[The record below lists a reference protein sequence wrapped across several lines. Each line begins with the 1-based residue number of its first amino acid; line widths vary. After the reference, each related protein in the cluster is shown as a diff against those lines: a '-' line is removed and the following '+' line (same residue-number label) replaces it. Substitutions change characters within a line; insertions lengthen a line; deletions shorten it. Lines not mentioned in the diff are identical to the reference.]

1 MNKTV
6 KIILG
11 IVVLILLVFVLK
23 YFKDS
28 NAKEVVDYKTEL
40 PFYSSLDTKI
50 VATGKLNPEE
60 EIELKPQI
68 SGIVDQIFV
77 EEGDLVRKGDLI
89 AKIRVVPNEQALVS
103 AKSRISTVKL
113 TFENAKTLF
122 NRNKTLFEKG
132 VISKQDF
139 ENSELSLNQ
148 AEENFN
154 QSKNDYQIIKR
165 GSLSGGSSANT
176 TIVAQISGTV
186 LEIPVREGDQ
196 VIQSNNFNAGT
207 TIATIADMSKMIFEG
222 KVDESE
228 VGKLEEG
235 KDIVVI
241 LGAINEKEFPATLTF
256 VAPKGVEQNGAVQ
269 FTVKADVK
277 IESSTKIRAGY
288 SANAEIEIESK
299 DSVLVIKEALLQFNR
314 ITEKSFVEVLK
325 DNGNFEIK
333 KVEIGLSDGINVEIL
348 SGLKMEDKVKGVIYN
363 MLITRN
369 YHVKDKEEFMNSV
382 DNYLTHKENNPN
394 EKIYGASSRIST
406 SSGAIY

>member
-11 IVVLILLVFVLK
+11 IFVLILLVVVLK

-40 PFYSSLDTKI
+40 PFYSSLDTKT

-89 AKIRVVPNEQALVS
+89 AKIRVVPNEQALGS
-103 AKSRISTVKL
+103 AKSRINSARL
-113 TFENAKTLF
+113 SFENAQTLF
-122 NRNKTLFEKG
+122 DRNKLLFEKG

-148 AEENFN
+148 
-154 QSKNDYQIIKR
+154 SKESYAQAQDDYKIIKQ

-176 TIVAQISGTV
+176 TIIAQIPGTI

-235 KDIVVI
+235 KDIKVI
-241 LGAINEKEFPATLTF
+241 LGAITEKEFPAVLTF
-256 VAPKGVEQNGAVQ
+256 VAPKGVEENGAVQ
-269 FTVKADVK
+269 FTIKADVA
-277 IESSTKIRAGY
+277 IEAHTKIRAGY

-314 ITEKSFVEVLK
+314 ITEKPFVELRQE
-325 DNGNFEIK
+325 DGTFSK
-333 KVEIGLSDGINVEIL
+333 KNVTTGLSDGINIEITDGVEEGDQI
-348 SGLKMEDKVKGVIYN
+348 KVWNKAS
-363 MLITRN
+363 
-369 YHVKDKEEFMNSV
+369 E
-382 DNYLTHKENNPN
+382 ENND
-394 EKIYGASSRIST
+394 EDDEDDE
-406 SSGAIY
+406 

>member
-11 IVVLILLVFVLK
+11 IFVLILLVVVLK

-28 NAKEVVDYKTEL
+28 NAKEVVDYKTEQ
-40 PFYSSLDTKI
+40 PFYSSLDTKT

-89 AKIRVVPNEQALVS
+89 AKIRVVPNEQALGS
-103 AKSRISTVKL
+103 AKSRINSAKL
-113 TFENAKTLF
+113 SYENAQTLF
-122 NRNKTLFEKG
+122 GRNKLLFEKG

-148 AEENFN
+148 
-154 QSKNDYQIIKR
+154 SKESYAQAQDDYKIIKQ

-176 TIVAQISGTV
+176 NIIAQIPGTI

-235 KDIVVI
+235 KDIKVI
-241 LGAINEKEFPATLTF
+241 LGAIAEKEVPAVLTF
-256 VAPKGVEQNGAVQ
+256 VAPKGVEENGAVQ
-269 FTVKADVK
+269 FTIKADVA
-277 IESSTKIRAGY
+277 IEASTKIRAGY

-314 ITEKSFVEVLK
+314 ISEKPFVELRAE
-325 DNGNFEIK
+325 DGTFSK
-333 KVEIGLSDGINVEIL
+333 KNVTIGLSDGINVEITE
-348 SGLKMEDKVKGVIYN
+348 GVEEGDQIKVWNKAF
-363 MLITRN
+363 
-369 YHVKDKEEFMNSV
+369 E
-382 DNYLTHKENNPN
+382 ENND
-394 EKIYGASSRIST
+394 EDDEDDE
-406 SSGAIY
+406 

>member
-11 IVVLILLVFVLK
+11 IVLLILLVYVLK

-28 NAKEVVDYKTEL
+28 NAKEVVDYKIEL
-40 PFYSSLDTKI
+40 PFYSTLDTKI

-103 AKSRISTVKL
+103 AKSRINSAGL
-113 TFENAKTLF
+113 SFENAQTLF

-148 AEENFN
+148 
-154 QSKNDYQIIKR
+154 SKESYDQFKDDYQIIKQ

-176 TIVAQISGTV
+176 NIIAQIPGTV

-207 TIATIADMSKMIFEG
+207 TIATVADMSQMIFEG

-235 KDIVVI
+235 KDIIVV
-241 LGAINEKEFPATLTF
+241 LGAINEKEFPAVLTF
-256 VAPKGVEQNGAVQ
+256 VAPKGIEQNGAVQ
-269 FTVKADVK
+269 FTIKADVD
-277 IESSTKIRAGY
+277 IDSSTRIRAGY
-288 SANAEIEIESK
+288 SANAEIELESK

-314 ITEKSFVEVLK
+314 ITEKPFVELLK
-325 DNGNFEIK
+325 ENGRFQTKN
-333 KVEIGLSDGINVEIL
+333 VEIGISDGINVEIIE
-348 SGLKMEDKVKGVIYN
+348 GVKEGDEIKVWNKAS
-363 MLITRN
+363 
-369 YHVKDKEEFMNSV
+369 E
-382 DNYLTHKENNPN
+382 ENND
-394 EKIYGASSRIST
+394 EDDEDDE
-406 SSGAIY
+406 

>member
-314 ITEKSFVEVLK
+314 ITEKPFVEVLK

-333 KVEIGLSDGINVEIL
+333 KVEIGLSDGINVEITE
-348 SGLKMEDKVKGVIYN
+348 GVEEGDEIKVWNKAS
-363 MLITRN
+363 
-369 YHVKDKEEFMNSV
+369 E
-382 DNYLTHKENNPN
+382 ENN
-394 EKIYGASSRIST
+394 EEEDDE
-406 SSGAIY
+406 

>member
-11 IVVLILLVFVLK
+11 IVLLILLVFVLK

-28 NAKEVVDYKTEL
+28 NAKEVVDYKTEI
-40 PFYSSLDTKI
+40 PFYSTLDTKT

-89 AKIRVVPNEQALVS
+89 AKIRVVPNEQALGS
-103 AKSRISTVKL
+103 AKSRINSARL
-113 TFENAKTLF
+113 SFENAQTLF

-148 AEENFN
+148 SIENFD
-154 QSKNDYQIIKR
+154 QSKDDYQIIKQ

-176 TIVAQISGTV
+176 NIVAQIPGTV

-235 KDIVVI
+235 KDIKVI
-241 LGAINEKEFPATLTF
+241 LGAINEKEFPAILTF

-269 FTVKADVK
+269 FTIKADVT
-277 IESSTKIRAGY
+277 IDSSTKIRAGY

-299 DSVLVIKEALLQFNR
+299 DSILVIKEALLQFNR
-314 ITEKSFVEVLK
+314 ITEKPFVELLK
-325 DNGNFEIK
+325 ENGSFTK
-333 KVEIGLSDGINVEIL
+333 KNIQIGLSDGINVEIL
-348 SGLKMEDKVKGVIYN
+348 DGVEEGDKIKVWNKAS
-363 MLITRN
+363 
-369 YHVKDKEEFMNSV
+369 E
-382 DNYLTHKENNPN
+382 ENN
-394 EKIYGASSRIST
+394 EDEEDDE
-406 SSGAIY
+406 